1 MGSTPTAD
9 TLPKGCIIELGR
21 FGWWDLTAPDL
32 WGLVWNWSSS
42 DMYASPLALMILC
55 CGVVWCGVV
64 VRRLAK
70 LAAKMWS

>member
-21 FGWWDLTAPDL
+21 FGSWDLTAPDL
-32 WGLVWNWSSS
+32 WGLAWDWSSS
-42 DMYASPLALMILC
+42 DMYASPRALMILC
-55 CGVVWCGVV
+55 CGVV